1 MLIRHEAIFIPPGST
16 TSKLQNPL
24 QVPWKFTLLNET
36 KLRENATNNPGQRCT
51 CSKHGLSLA
60 GMSAS
65 GDLGQQILK
74 TMLRRYEAPGGAVA
88 LPLSKRV
95 AGLLSMVFCAK
106 VTKPPGA
113 GVHGNGNHA

>member
-1 MLIRHEAIFIPPGST
+1 MLEAG
-16 TSKLQNPL
+16 PL
-24 QVPWKFTLLNET
+24 ACLTAAHVLSMVFPWGMPTL
-36 KLRENATNNPGQRCT
+36 
-51 CSKHGLSLA
+51 
-60 GMSAS
+60 

-113 GVHGNGNHA
+113 GVQGNGNHA